1 MSMDLFDLHCETITV
16 CSSKNLELRHNDLH
30 ISLERLPAGS
40 RWGQAFAI
48 FVPDELRGEKAVE
61 FFREN
66 VRFFR
71 AEMEKNA
78 DRIVQASDY
87 QEIMQAFDDGKF
99 AAILTVEGG
108 AALGGRLEM
117 LDELR
122 NCGVRMLTLTWNGE
136 NELGSGSDTHK
147 GLTPFGIEAV
157 RRMEELGILVDV
169 SHLNDE
175 GFADL
180 CKVATKPFIATH
192 SNSRTIC
199 NHSRNLTDEQ
209 FCAIRDRGGLV
220 GLNYYRYFIKED
232 GISKDIDDLLAHV
245 RHFLSLGGED
255 ILCCGSDFDGAEI
268 PDYLNGLD
276 RVENFRQALL
286 GSGISLEIT
295 QKILFEN
302 VRRFFEKNL

>member
-1 MSMDLFDLHCETITV
+1 MDLFDLHCDTITV
-16 CSSKNLELRHNDLH
+16 CSSKNLELRRNDLH

-87 QEIMQAFDDGKF
+87 QEIMQAFDNGKF

-108 AALGGRLEM
+108 AALGGQLEM

-157 RRMEELGILVDV
+157 RRMEELGIWWMYPTSMTRVL
-169 SHLNDE
+169 
-175 GFADL
+175 
-180 CKVATKPFIATH
+180 P
-192 SNSRTIC
+192 
-199 NHSRNLTDEQ
+199 
-209 FCAIRDRGGLV
+209 
-220 GLNYYRYFIKED
+220 
-232 GISKDIDDLLAHV
+232 ISA
-245 RHFLSLGGED
+245 RWRPSPLSLPIPTAGPSATTPGTSPMNSSVPSGTGAVWW
-255 ILCCGSDFDGAEI
+255 GSTITAT
-268 PDYLNGLD
+268 LLK
-276 RVENFRQALL
+276 RTAFRR
-286 GSGISLEIT
+286 I
-295 QKILFEN
+295 
-302 VRRFFEKNL
+302 

>member
-1 MSMDLFDLHCETITV
+1 MNLFDLHCDTITL

-30 ISLERLPAGS
+30 ISLERLPEGS

-48 FVPDELRGEKAVE
+48 FVPDQLRGEDAVKFFRDNVQ
-61 FFREN
+61 FFREQ
-66 VRFFR
+66 V
-71 AEMEKNA
+71 EKNS
-78 DRIVQASDY
+78 DRIVQASNY
-87 QEIMQAFDDGKF
+87 EEICQAFDAGKF

-108 AALGGRLEM
+108 AALGGKLEM
-117 LDELR
+117 VDELR
-122 NCGVRMLTLTWNGE
+122 RCGVRMLTLTWNGE
-136 NELGSGSDTHK
+136 KQLASGSDTHV
-147 GLTPFGIEAV
+147 GLKPFGVEAV

-209 FCAIRDRGGLV
+209 FCEIRDRGGLV

-232 GISKDIDDLLAHV
+232 GISNNIDDLLAHV
-245 RHFLSLGGED
+245 RHFLSLRCWTAVS
-255 ILCCGSDFDGAEI
+255 LRKSPRRSCSRMLAGSSRKICNFFTGC
-268 PDYLNGLD
+268 NGLHMHGG
-276 RVENFRQALL
+276 AL
-286 GSGISLEIT
+286 
-295 QKILFEN
+295 
-302 VRRFFEKNL
+302 

>member
-1 MSMDLFDLHCETITV
+1 MSMDLFDLHCDTITV
-16 CSSKNLELRHNDLH
+16 CSSKNLELRRNDLH

-108 AALGGRLEM
+108 AALGGQLEM

-122 NCGVRMLTLTWNGE
+122 NCGVRMPSTRLMR
-136 NELGSGSDTHK
+136 
-147 GLTPFGIEAV
+147 AV
-157 RRMEELGILVDV
+157 L
-169 SHLNDE
+169 
-175 GFADL
+175 
-180 CKVATKPFIATH
+180 
-192 SNSRTIC
+192 
-199 NHSRNLTDEQ
+199 
-209 FCAIRDRGGLV
+209 
-220 GLNYYRYFIKED
+220 
-232 GISKDIDDLLAHV
+232 
-245 RHFLSLGGED
+245 
-255 ILCCGSDFDGAEI
+255 
-268 PDYLNGLD
+268 
-276 RVENFRQALL
+276 
-286 GSGISLEIT
+286 
-295 QKILFEN
+295 
-302 VRRFFEKNL
+302 